1 MIISPA
7 SQTIYS
13 QALKEGLF
21 KIFMNAGAIITNATC
36 GPCLGGHMGLLAPKE
51 VCIATSNRNFIGRMG
66 SPESK
71 VYLANPATAAA
82 SGITGQITDPK
93 NLRRR

>member
-1 MIISPA
+1 
-7 SQTIYS
+7 
-13 QALKEGLF
+13 
-21 KIFMNAGAIITNATC
+21 
-36 GPCLGGHMGLLAPKE
+36 MGLLAPKE

-66 SPESK
+66 SPESE